1 VAVAPFVSSLLVS
14 FQPFVIPPPFIAMTI
29 TSTID
34 NNTPA
39 TSTATTAARRPVLQA
54 LREAD
59 AADRHC
65 LATLRPAGFSP
76 EQINALAAPLDRR
89 HISQREQGRSRVAY
103 LQSWWLIREA
113 NRIFGFD
120 GWQRQTLACRCIHQ
134 CERLI
139 GRDQK
144 PGWGVTY
151 TARVRITVIAGGQG
165 PLVREGTGAGHGIDT
180 DLGLAHESAIKE
192 AETDAMKRAL
202 MTFGN
207 PFGLALYDKQ
217 QREVTG
223 GAAEGQSAPAAAV
236 VLGSPSR
243 VVATRPVSTPAPRT
257 VPAPRPEPHQQPQPA
272 MTTPPSERPLDAT
285 TIEQLQRSIRALPG
299 PVREGFSVAFRRRF
313 QIPAEVSSIAD
324 RIVQQCHHDW
334 IEAFMVQQQ
343 PRLSQAQPTAAEP
356 VVPA

>member
-1 VAVAPFVSSLLVS
+1 
-14 FQPFVIPPPFIAMTI
+14 MTI

-34 NNTPA
+34 
-39 TSTATTAARRPVLQA
+39 TSNVKTTRTTSTTAARRPVLQA

-120 GWQRQTLACRCIHQ
+120 GWQRQTLACLCIHQ
-134 CERLI
+134 GERLI

-165 PLVREGTGAGHGIDT
+165 PLVREGTGAGHGIDS

-223 GAAEGQSAPAAAV
+223 GDAEGQSAPAAAV
-236 VLGSPSR
+236 VPGSPSR
-243 VVATRPVSTPAPRT
+243 VVTTRPVSTPAPRP
-257 VPAPRPEPHQQPQPA
+257 VPAPRPEAPLAPG
-272 MTTPPSERPLDAT
+272 ERPLDAT

-334 IEAFMVQQQ
+334 IEAFLVQQQ
-343 PRLSQAQPTAAEP
+343 PRLSQAQTTAAEP